1 MTALYPFFGITR
13 QGAFAA
19 WQRQEAR
26 ATQIGLLAELTH
38 CIRADHPRMGL
49 RKIYAMLAPLP
60 IGRDAFVQAM
70 AAHGLLLER
79 PCQPWVTTHAQH
91 RVWHPNLLFGLVV
104 HDMHQ
109 AWATDLTYFRIG
121 DRFAYLIF
129 LLDIYTRVILS
140 AVASRTMLAEAN
152 IAALRQALIVR
163 GTARR
168 RYATIHHSD
177 RGGQFIDAEYCAI
190 LREQR
195 FRFSMCQHA
204 YENAYVERVNGTI
217 KNEYLYPRDITTF
230 EALPEALAHAVHA
243 YNTTRPHW
251 SLPRAMPPAVFAA
264 SIASQR
270 KAMRPKMV
278 LYDSSADG
286 TSPQPQCEAL

>member
-19 WQRQEAR
+19 WHRQDAR
-26 ATQIGLLAELTH
+26 TTQIGLLAELTH

-49 RKIYAMLAPLP
+49 RKIYSMLAPLP
-60 IGRDAFVQAM
+60 IGRDAFVKAM
-70 AAHGLLLER
+70 AAHGLMLER
-79 PCQPWVTTHAQH
+79 HCQPWVTTRAQY
-91 RVWHPNLLFGLVV
+91 RVWYPNLLSGLVV

-121 DRFAYLIF
+121 ARFAYLIF

-152 IAALRQALIVR
+152 IEALKQALIVR
-163 GTARR
+163 RTARR
-168 RYATIHHSD
+168 RYETIHHSD
-177 RGGQFIDAEYCAI
+177 RGGQFIDADYCAI
-190 LREQR
+190 LRGNR
-195 FRFSMCQHA
+195 FRPSMCQHA

-217 KNEYLYPRDITTF
+217 KNEYLYPRGITRF
-230 EALPEALAHAVHA
+230 ESLPAALAQAVHA
-243 YNTTRPHW
+243 YNTTRPHL
-251 SLPRAMPPAVFAA
+251 SLPQSMPPAVFAA
-264 SIASQR
+264 AIDKLT
-270 KAMRPKMV
+270 KAERPKMV

-286 TSPQPQCEAL
+286 ISSQPQHEVL